1 MHVAI
6 LAFRGFNAL
15 DALIALGLLNRIKR
29 PSSARRLVAL
39 LLCALAGCGGTDGSE
54 APTAVATPAPAPES
68 APAPAPAP
76 SPTPAPSTG
85 ITVSPARL
93 DLVVAAGVSAPF
105 ALVLTPDA
113 PVAGATLTVWP
124 TDASGFLQST
134 STQLLRADAQGR
146 FVVTLGTPADA
157 PAGRRTGTLVLV
169 LCTEPSCTRL
179 QQARFVGV
187 PYAIEVTATPG
198 P

>member
-1 MHVAI
+1 VHVAI

-54 APTAVATPAPAPES
+54 APTAVATPAPS
-68 APAPAPAP
+68 PA
-76 SPTPAPSTG
+76 PAPSTG

-105 ALVLTPDA
+105 ALALTPDA